1 MELVSASRRESHK
14 GIVRVLGGRGRE
26 ALRCR
31 LRLFVLSAEHREGH
45 EITEVANLHYPE
57 DPKVEDNVPLLSL
70 VTEVGALKRER
81 NHYHLGVTK
90 AGAHTGI
97 EAGMRPDPRTSVHSS
112 GRETDVPIRDPVSTA
127 DSTRRSHASQGKSC
141 SGCSY
146 TQRMGGP
153 RGGAEDPARSGG
165 AHELDRDDHKR
176 RCALA
181 KRCIPHTKGYI
192 CPNERKREV
201 IAVISSPHVGQ

>member
-1 MELVSASRRESHK
+1 MELVSASRRESPK

-31 LRLFVLSAEHREGH
+31 LRLFVFTTEHREGH

-127 DSTRRSHASQGKSC
+127 DSTRRSHANQGKSC
-141 SGCSY
+141 SGCSN
-146 TQRMGGP
+146 TQR
-153 RGGAEDPARSGG
+153 E
-165 AHELDRDDHKR
+165 
-176 RCALA
+176 
-181 KRCIPHTKGYI
+181 
-192 CPNERKREV
+192 
-201 IAVISSPHVGQ
+201 

>member
-1 MELVSASRRESHK
+1 M
-14 GIVRVLGGRGRE
+14 LGGRGRE

-127 DSTRRSHASQGKSC
+127 DSTRRSHANQEKSC
-141 SGCSY
+141 GGCSN
-146 TQRMGGP
+146 TQKVAVVATHKERMRGP
-153 RGGAEDPARSGG
+153 RGGAEDPAHSGG

-176 RCALA
+176 GYALA

-192 CPNERKREV
+192 CPNERKREK
-201 IAVISSPHVGQ
+201 S

>member
-1 MELVSASRRESHK
+1 MELVSASWRESPK

-31 LRLFVLSAEHREGH
+31 LRLFVFTTEHREGH

-57 DPKVEDNVPLLSL
+57 DPKVEDNVPLLAL

-97 EAGMRPDPRTSVHSS
+97 EAGMRPDPRTSVHPS
-112 GRETDVPIRDPVSTA
+112 GRETDVPVRDPVSTE
-127 DSTRRSHASQGKSC
+127 DSTHRSQAS
-141 SGCSY
+141 
-146 TQRMGGP
+146 
-153 RGGAEDPARSGG
+153 
-165 AHELDRDDHKR
+165 
-176 RCALA
+176 
-181 KRCIPHTKGYI
+181 HT
-192 CPNERKREV
+192 EV
-201 IAVISSPHVGQ
+201 LGFL

>member
-1 MELVSASRRESHK
+1 MELVSASRMGSPK
-14 GIVRVLGGRGRE
+14 GIVLVLGGRGRE

-31 LRLFVLSAEHREGH
+31 LRLFVFTTEHREGH

-70 VTEVGALKRER
+70 VTEVGALKGER
-81 NHYHLGVTK
+81 NHYHVGVTK

-127 DSTRRSHASQGKSC
+127 DSTHRSHAS
-141 SGCSY
+141 
-146 TQRMGGP
+146 
-153 RGGAEDPARSGG
+153 
-165 AHELDRDDHKR
+165 
-176 RCALA
+176 
-181 KRCIPHTKGYI
+181 
-192 CPNERKREV
+192 REKTL
-201 IAVISSPHVGQ
+201 

>member
-1 MELVSASRRESHK
+1 MELVSASWRESPK

-31 LRLFVLSAEHREGH
+31 LRLFVFTTEQREGH

-97 EAGMRPDPRTSVHSS
+97 EAGMHPDPRTSVHPS
-112 GRETDVPIRDPVSTA
+112 GRETDVPVRDPVSTE
-127 DSTRRSHASQGKSC
+127 DSTHRSQASH
-141 SGCSY
+141 
-146 TQRMGGP
+146 M
-153 RGGAEDPARSGG
+153 E
-165 AHELDRDDHKR
+165 
-176 RCALA
+176 AL
-181 KRCIPHTKGYI
+181 GFL
-192 CPNERKREV
+192 
-201 IAVISSPHVGQ
+201 

>member
-1 MELVSASRRESHK
+1 MGLVAASRRESPK

-31 LRLFVLSAEHREGH
+31 LRLFVLSTEHRKGH

-57 DPKVEDNVPLLSL
+57 DPKVEDSVPLLSL

-127 DSTRRSHASQGKSC
+127 DSTHRSHANQERSC
-141 SGCSY
+141 GGCSN
-146 TQRMGGP
+146 TQKV
-153 RGGAEDPARSGG
+153 AVVAT
-165 AHELDRDDHKR
+165 HKE
-176 RCALA
+176 
-181 KRCIPHTKGYI
+181 
-192 CPNERKREV
+192 NERTEGWGRRSC
-201 IAVISSPHVGQ
+201 AQWGSSGAG